1 MSRRQAVREV
11 LMQKGQETLD
21 GLAEYFGVSSYT
33 AKAKLKNTLQD
44 LIRRGEVGKSLRPD
58 GGCLYLWIKERGRG
72 GKQRALWRGALI
84 NKTGFKVKD
93 LALLAECG
101 VDYARRVIDWWRKE
115 GWVER
120 IGQGVYRVTPGKEKG
135 MPRHW
140 NRREERRG
148 RSQVQLGNETIKA
161 VDILHRRYM
170 RKGRSQVQLGNEGVE
185 LGNEEMELENEPMS
199 GEQFIKAMRKA
210 AGWTEKE
217 LGKEGEI
224 KEAPVAA
231 EEIISRLLETSV
243 RIQNIVLALSLS
255 PQTSQVWDLYK
266 GLMVIASEIKEIVR
280 VLGNEL

>member
-120 IGQGVYRVTPGKEKG
+120 IGQGGYRVTPGKEKG

-140 NRREERRG
+140 NRREERR
-148 RSQVQLGNETIKA
+148 
-161 VDILHRRYM
+161 
-170 RKGRSQVQLGNEGVE
+170 GRSQVQLGNEGVE

-217 LGKEGEI
+217 LGKEEEI